1 MLRRFVITG
10 TLALGLLAVQSPAVC
25 RLRMSARS
33 FQQHFQ
39 ELKTN
44 ESLGPIQ
51 RIVFSLALA
60 DGKPPRPHH
69 S

>member
-1 MLRRFVITG
+1 MMRRFAITG

-25 RLRMSARS
+25 RLKTSARS
-33 FQQHFQ
+33 FRQHFQ
-39 ELKTN
+39 ELKADGA
-44 ESLGPIQ
+44 LGPLQ

-60 DGKPPRPHH
+60 DGTPPRQPH